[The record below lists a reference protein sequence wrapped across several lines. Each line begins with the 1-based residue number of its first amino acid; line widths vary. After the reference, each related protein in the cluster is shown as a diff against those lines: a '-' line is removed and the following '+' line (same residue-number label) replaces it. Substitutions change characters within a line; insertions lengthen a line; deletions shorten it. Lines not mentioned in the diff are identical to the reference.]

1 MSVDRL
7 IMDAMNLSRR
17 YGRRW
22 VVRRV
27 SARFEPGTMSLF
39 VGPNG
44 AGKTTLFRLLAG
56 TLRATEGTVTVSDAA
71 SERALEVQESRRYV
85 ALLGH
90 EPGCYAELSG
100 PENLKLFAGL
110 YGRPDDDENLEKI
123 LSRVGLGG
131 VGMRPVSA
139 YSRGMLQRLGLARLI
154 VQDARIWLMDEP
166 TTGLDKAGRAL
177 LRDVLSEARERG
189 RTLIAITHDV
199 TSFGDGVDHVYSLER
214 GRLVGDSL

>member
-7 IMDAMNLSRR
+7 TIEASALSRR

-22 VVRRV
+22 VVRRID
-27 SARFEPGTMSLF
+27 ARFEPGTLSLF

-56 TLRATEGTVTVSDAA
+56 TLRATEGEVLIREADTD
-71 SERALEVQESRRYV
+71 RDLEPAEVRRYL

-110 YGRPDDDENLEKI
+110 YGQPDDEKTLEQI
-123 LSRVGLGG
+123 LDRVGLGG
-131 VGMRPVSA
+131 VGIRPTSA

-166 TTGLDKAGRAL
+166 TTGLDEAGRAL
-177 LRDVLSEARERG
+177 LRDVLGEARERG
-189 RTLIAITHDV
+189 RTLVAITHDV
-199 TSFGDGVDHVYSLER
+199 ASFGDGLDQVHRLER
-214 GRLVGDSL
+214 GRLVEGAS

>member
-1 MSVDRL
+1 MSVERL
-7 IMDAMNLSRR
+7 TMEARVLSRR

-22 VVRRV
+22 VVRRLD
-27 SARFEPGTMSLF
+27 ATFEPGTLSLF

-56 TLRATEGTVTVSDAA
+56 TLRATDGEVLIRDAET
-71 SERALEVQESRRYV
+71 ERPLEAAEIRRYV

-110 YGRPDDDENLEKI
+110 YGRPDDPDSLEAV
-123 LSRVGLGG
+123 LRRVGLGG
-131 VGMRPVSA
+131 VGIRPTSA

-154 VQDARIWLMDEP
+154 VQDARVWLMDEP
-166 TTGLDKAGRAL
+166 TTGLDESGRAL
-177 LRDVLSEARERG
+177 LRDVLREARGLG
-189 RTLIAITHDV
+189 RTLVAITHDV
-199 TSFGDGVDHVYSLER
+199 ASFGEDLDRVYRLER
-214 GRLVGDSL
+214 GRLLEDAS

>member
-1 MSVDRL
+1 VSAERL
-7 IMDAMNLSRR
+7 AMDASDLSRR

-27 SARFEPGTMSLF
+27 SARFEPGTVSLF

-56 TLRATEGTVTVSDAA
+56 TLRATEGTVTISDVAG
-71 SERALEVQESRRYV
+71 ERPLDIEEIRRSV

-110 YGRPDDDENLEKI
+110 YGRPDDDETLDKI
-123 LSRVGLGG
+123 LTRVGLGG
-131 VGMRPVSA
+131 VGIRPTSA

-166 TTGLDKAGRAL
+166 TTGLDEAGRAL
-177 LRDVLSEARERG
+177 LRDVLQEARERG

-199 TSFGDGVDHVYSLER
+199 SSFGDGVDRVYSLER
-214 GRLVGDSL
+214 GRLVGGES

>member
-1 MSVDRL
+1 MEASD
-7 IMDAMNLSRR
+7 LSRR

-27 SARFEPGTMSLF
+27 SARFEPGTVSLF

-56 TLRATEGTVTVSDAA
+56 TLRATEGTVTVSDVLDDRPM
-71 SERALEVQESRRYV
+71 EPDELRRCV

-90 EPGCYAELSG
+90 DPGCYAELSG

-110 YGRPDDDENLEKI
+110 YGRPDDDQTLQEI
-123 LSRVGLGG
+123 LTRVGLGD
-131 VGMRPVSA
+131 VGIRPTSA
-139 YSRGMLQRLGLARLI
+139 YSRGMLQRLGLARLL
-154 VQDARIWLMDEP
+154 VQDARVWLMDEP
-166 TTGLDKAGRAL
+166 TTGLDESGRAL
-177 LRDVLSEARERG
+177 LRDVLKEARERG

-199 TSFGDGVDHVYSLER
+199 SSFGDGVDRVYALER
-214 GRLVGDSL
+214 GRLLGDGP

>member
-1 MSVDRL
+1 
-7 IMDAMNLSRR
+7 MDATNLSRR

-27 SARFEPGTMSLF
+27 SARFEPGTVSLF
-39 VGPNG
+39 MGPNG

-56 TLRATEGTVTVSDAA
+56 TLRATEGTVTVSDAT
-71 SERALEVQESRRYV
+71 SGRPLEVEEIRRYV

-100 PENLKLFAGL
+100 SENLRLFAGL
-110 YGRPDDDENLEKI
+110 YGRPDDDETLEKI
-123 LSRVGLGG
+123 LTRVGLGG
-131 VGMRPVSA
+131 VGMRPTSA

-166 TTGLDKAGRAL
+166 TTGLDEAGRAL
-177 LRDVLSEARERG
+177 LRDVLSEARGRG
-189 RTLIAITHDV
+189 RTLVAITHDA
-199 TSFGDGVDHVYSLER
+199 TSFGEGVDHVYSLQR
-214 GRLVGDSL
+214 GRLVADSP